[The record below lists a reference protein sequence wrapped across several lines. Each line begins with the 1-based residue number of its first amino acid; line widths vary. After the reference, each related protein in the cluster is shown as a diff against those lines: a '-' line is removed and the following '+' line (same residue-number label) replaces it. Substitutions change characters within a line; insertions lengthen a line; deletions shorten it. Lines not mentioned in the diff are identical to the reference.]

1 MYFHVMIGANDI
13 EASRAFYDATFA
25 ALGVPALGKFRETPA
40 AYMYDDRANG
50 LFFVTMPQNGEA
62 ATAANGGT
70 IMFKAKS
77 SAEIDAWAKAAAEN
91 GGTIL
96 DAPGPGPRPGIYVS
110 RLRDP
115 AGNKLGA
122 ICFG

>member
-25 ALGVPALGKFRETPA
+25 ALGVPAMGKFRDAPM
-40 AYMYDDRANG
+40 AYMYGDRASG
-50 LFFVTMPQNGEA
+50 LFFVTVPQDGA
-62 ATAANGGT
+62 DATAANGGT
-70 IMFKAKS
+70 IMFNAKS

-91 GGTIL
+91 GGTVL
-96 DAPGPGPRPGIYVS
+96 DPPGPGPRAGMYVA

-122 ICFG
+122 ISFG